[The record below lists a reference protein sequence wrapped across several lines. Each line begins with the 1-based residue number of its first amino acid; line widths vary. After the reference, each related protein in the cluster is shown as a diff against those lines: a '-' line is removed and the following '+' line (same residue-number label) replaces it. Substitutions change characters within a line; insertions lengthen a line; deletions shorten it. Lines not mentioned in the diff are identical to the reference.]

1 MTRTQNLPSVDVVVV
16 GARPAGA
23 GTALLLARAG
33 YRVLVVDRSARGSD
47 TLSTHALM
55 RGGVHQLDRW
65 GLLDRIVA
73 AGTPPIHRVTFD
85 YAGDRRAIDLAAPL
99 YAPRRTVLD
108 VIRAAAAAD
117 AGAAVRR
124 GVHVDHLV
132 RAAEGRVVGVA
143 GRDRHGLRFEVH
155 ARIVVGA
162 DGMRSFIARDVAAPV
177 THRWTASAASVYGYA
192 NGLATA
198 GIEWL
203 YAPGVSGGL
212 IPTNDGRTCVF
223 VGTTSERF
231 MRALRFDLRRA
242 FHQLLGEVSPTTAQ
256 RVSSTRW
263 TGPLRGFAGTPSW
276 LRRPYGDGWALVGDA
291 GGFTDPISAHGI
303 TDALRDADLL
313 ARAVRAGTDA
323 ALAGYGATRDA
334 LSLPLFAATDAL
346 ASLDWSFAEAKA
358 LHHDLSRAMK
368 AEQDWLAANAT
379 GLMRAA

>member
-1 MTRTQNLPSVDVVVV
+1 
-16 GARPAGA
+16 
-23 GTALLLARAG
+23 
-33 YRVLVVDRSARGSD
+33 
-47 TLSTHALM
+47 
-55 RGGVHQLDRW
+55 
-65 GLLDRIVA
+65 
-73 AGTPPIHRVTFD
+73 
-85 YAGDRRAIDLAAPL
+85 
-99 YAPRRTVLD
+99 VLD
-108 VIRAAAAAD
+108 VILADAAAE
-117 AGAAVRR
+117 AGADVRR

-132 RAAEGRVVGVA
+132 RDADGRVVGVA

-303 TDALRDADLL
+303 TDALRDAELL
-313 ARAVRAGTDA
+313 ARHLDDGLAGRRDLRA
-323 ALAGYGATRDA
+323 ALAAYARTRDE
-334 LSLPLFAATDAL
+334 LSLPVMRAADAMASFAWTLDELAGHHRDLSAAFKTETAFLHRLDGADAL
-346 ASLDWSFAEAKA
+346 AAS
-358 LHHDLSRAMK
+358 
-368 AEQDWLAANAT
+368 
-379 GLMRAA
+379 